1 MRSHRFLSFSLLTTC
16 FALFFTAPS
25 TKAQCGRNTLGYG
38 DVGIVANNP
47 FHAEMVVT
55 RSGPP
60 ELPSVLE
67 QSPLVQRPLSVAR
80 DTQGRVR
87 IERVGGE
94 FHHDN
99 GPEAGSKVQEH
110 TITICDPVAETL
122 TRINTVNATATII
135 RFRPSAPRS
144 SDLQPAT
151 PRSFCSS
158 RLPSDR
164 ARQHL
169 QVEDLGTQII
179 EGVEARGERITLPML
194 AATSGEES
202 PSGASTTDRWCSDS
216 LSALVLTINANSETG
231 VKSTIAMQKIER
243 TEPDPTLFQIPPDY
257 AVTESIAEPR
267 KRVTPNPAPT
277 AQP

>member
-1 MRSHRFLSFSLLTTC
+1 MCSHRFLAVSLLTSC
-16 FALFFTAPS
+16 SLLLVAAS
-25 TKAQCGRNTLGYG
+25 SAKAQCGRNTLGYG

-60 ELPSVLE
+60 ELPSVPL

-94 FHHDN
+94 FQHDN

-122 TRINTVNATATII
+122 TRINTVNSTATII
-135 RFRPSAPRS
+135 HSRPSAPRS

-164 ARQHL
+164 ARLHL
-169 QVEDLGTQII
+169 QVEDLGTQTI

-194 AATSGEES
+194 GATSGEES
-202 PSGASTTDRWCSDS
+202 PNGESTSELWCSDS
-216 LSALVLTINANSETG
+216 LSALVLRISGNTKTG

-243 TEPDPTLFQIPPDY
+243 TEPDPALFQIPPDY
-257 AVTESIAEPR
+257 AITESVAEPR
-267 KRVTPNPAPT
+267 DHRTPNPAPNE
-277 AQP
+277 QP

>member
-1 MRSHRFLSFSLLTTC
+1 MRSHRFLSFSLLSTC
-16 FALFFTAPS
+16 LLLLLAASS

-55 RSGPP
+55 PSRTP
-60 ELPSVLE
+60 EFH
-67 QSPLVQRPLSVAR
+67 SPLVQRPLSVAR

-94 FHHDN
+94 FKRDN
-99 GPEAGSKVQEH
+99 GPETGSQVQEH

-135 RFRPSAPRS
+135 HSRPSAPRS
-144 SDLQPAT
+144 SDLRSIA

-158 RLPSDR
+158 RLPSSR
-164 ARQHL
+164 AGAHL
-169 QVEDLGTQII
+169 QVEDLGTQTI
-179 EGVEARGERITLPML
+179 EGVEAHGQRLTLPML
-194 AATSGEES
+194 GATSGEES
-202 PSGASTTDRWCSDS
+202 PNGESTSELWCSDS
-216 LSALVLTINANSETG
+216 LSALVLGITGNTKSG
-231 VKSTIAMQKIER
+231 VKSTIAMEKIER

-257 AVTESIAEPR
+257 AITESLAEPR
-267 KRVTPNPAPT
+267 DHRTPNAAPNE
-277 AQP
+277 QP